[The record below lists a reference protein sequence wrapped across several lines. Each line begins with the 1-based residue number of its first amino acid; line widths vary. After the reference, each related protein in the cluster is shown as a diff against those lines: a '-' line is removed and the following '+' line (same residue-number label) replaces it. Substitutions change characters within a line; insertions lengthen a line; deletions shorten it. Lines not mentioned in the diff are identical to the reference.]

1 MRHHTKDK
9 GDAGLGFVI
18 ADLLSQGVQVAL
30 PMSEHLPFDCIAIS
44 QTNELRRLSVKYR
57 GKDKLGT
64 VSVALKS
71 CWSDRQGCHIRAQDK
86 TLFDATAVYCPDT
99 KACYYVRN
107 DEVNGSFRLRFEA
120 AHNNQ
125 QKGVLPASK
134 FSDPNRIFSSD
145 PAIMKAL

>member
-44 QTNELRRLSVKYR
+44 QSNELRRISVKYR
-57 GKDKLGT
+57 GQDKFGT
-64 VSVALKS
+64 ITVALKS
-71 CWSDRQGCHIRAQDK
+71 CWSDSHGCHIRTQDK
-86 TLFDATAVYCPDT
+86 SLFDATAVYCPET

-107 DEVNGSFRLRFEA
+107 DEVGRSFKLRLRA
-120 AHNNQ
+120 PRNNQ
-125 QKGVLPASK
+125 QKGVLLASA
-134 FSDPNRIFSSD
+134 FSDPNRIFNG
-145 PAIMKAL
+145 PVV